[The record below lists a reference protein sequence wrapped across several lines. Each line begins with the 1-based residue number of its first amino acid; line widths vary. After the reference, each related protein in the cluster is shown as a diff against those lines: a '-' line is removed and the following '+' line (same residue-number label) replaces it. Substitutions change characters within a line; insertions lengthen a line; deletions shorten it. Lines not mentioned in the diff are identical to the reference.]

1 MLGSESVSRVVQ
13 VPKYG
18 VMTAYEDELGQYLD
32 NIKIW
37 GIDVFKISEFSNNR
51 PLTAVTYRVFQ
62 VSESRITLYLITL
75 SVLRKSFY

>member
-1 MLGSESVSRVVQ
+1 M
-13 VPKYG
+13 PKYG

>member
-1 MLGSESVSRVVQ
+1 MGSESFSRVVQ